1 MFINEEEEVSSID
14 ALHHFFLEGQ
24 GKGLY
29 GEWDVAAPVE
39 QRIIVVNK
47 DLKVD
52 SQKKLDQYP
61 RNMLGMLIVLLKAH

>member
-52 SQKKLDQYP
+52 T
-61 RNMLGMLIVLLKAH
+61 